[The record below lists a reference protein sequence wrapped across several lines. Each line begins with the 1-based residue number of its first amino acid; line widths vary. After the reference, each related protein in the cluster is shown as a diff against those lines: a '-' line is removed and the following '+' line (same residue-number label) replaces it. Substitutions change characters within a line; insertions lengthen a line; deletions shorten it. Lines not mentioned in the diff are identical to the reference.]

1 LETWA
6 SSTGVVLILSH
17 QAINRLKDLGH
28 LPRYAQVGP
37 SSVDLHLSNTFAQ
50 LGVKQKFLFLDS
62 ESVYQHT
69 VTDDFLLEPNKF
81 VLAST
86 QEKVSVPNHLAA
98 FVAGLE
104 GQITLELYNQSE
116 KPILLKAGVR
126 ICQLVFFQLDETTEK
141 PYSGKYQNQQG
152 ATVSRLYQD
161 FEA

>member
-1 LETWA
+1 
-6 SSTGVVLILSH
+6 
-17 QAINRLKDLGH
+17 LG
-28 LPRYAQVGP
+28 LQIQNAGF
-37 SSVDLHLSNTFAQ
+37 VD
-50 LGVKQKFLFLDS
+50 
-62 ESVYQHT
+62 
-69 VTDDFLLEPNKF
+69 
-81 VLAST
+81 
-86 QEKVSVPNHLAA
+86 
-98 FVAGLE
+98 AGFE